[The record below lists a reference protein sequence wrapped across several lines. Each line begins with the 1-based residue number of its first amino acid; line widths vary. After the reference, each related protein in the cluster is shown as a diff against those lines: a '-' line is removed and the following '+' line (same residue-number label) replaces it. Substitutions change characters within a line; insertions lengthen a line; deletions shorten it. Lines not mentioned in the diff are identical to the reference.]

1 MNKEENMVKLR
12 EIDELLSFIPAK
24 SIDEFA
30 NLNNNK
36 KKNNKFNTNEKLMS
50 LTDIKNKLSEKIDG
64 FQTNKGKKRQRN
76 NPKFKKG
83 DTPRSKL
90 NGGDNKVEKKVENK
104 VDNKAK
110 SNSNSKNKNIKKSNN
125 AMETD

>member
-30 NLNNNK
+30 NLSNKK
-36 KKNNKFNTNEKLMS
+36 KKNNKINTNNNLLS
-50 LTDIKNKLSEKIDG
+50 LNEISNKLSEKINN

-90 NGGDNKVEKKVENK
+90 NGGDNKGDNKTDKKVN
-104 VDNKAK
+104 
-110 SNSNSKNKNIKKSNN
+110 SNSNSKNKNIK
-125 AMETD
+125 METD